1 MAPLPTGVRRRHS
14 STCPAEH
21 GGRCKCDPTYEA
33 SVYLAADGKKLRRTF
48 PTVAAAKAWRA
59 DALAKAQTGALRAPD
74 PTTLRDAAEQTIA
87 GMRSGAVRARGG
99 RPFRGAVI
107 DAYERALRLHVLP
120 DLGARRLAD
129 VRRRDVQGLVD
140 RLSRDGLAPSTIRNV
155 LDPLRVVY
163 RVAVRDELVATS
175 PIIGIDLPS
184 GETPR
189 DRVADPDEAAVLL
202 LALPRLDDRALWATA
217 LYGGLRRG
225 ELRALRWRDV
235 DLGAGVIRVR
245 ASMDDAGRVTA
256 PKTKA
261 GEREAPIFGPL
272 LPILTAYRD
281 DDERHPDALVF
292 PGSHAAQPF
301 TPSAVGRRA
310 ATAWRRAALDP
321 ITLHEARHSAVSM
334 WIAAGLNLKAVS
346 EFAGHASITI
356 TLDRYGHLLPSSVDE
371 ARAAFDRWFQIA
383 SSRARSAG

>member
-1 MAPLPTGVRRRHS
+1 MAPLPTGIARKHS
-14 STCPAEH
+14 PSCPATD
-21 GGRCKCDPTYEA
+21 GGRCGCTPR
-33 SVYLAADGKKLRRTF
+33 YLATVYIARDKSRIRRQF
-48 PTVAAAKAWRA
+48 ASLAEAKAWRA
-59 DALAKAQTGALRAPD
+59 DAVAKAQHGALRAPD
-74 PTTLRDAAEQTIA
+74 PTTLRDAAERTID

-99 RPFRGAVI
+99 RPFRGAVV
-107 DAYERALRLHVLP
+107 DAYDRALRIHVLP
-120 DLGARRLAD
+120 NLGARKLAD
-129 VRRRDVQGLVD
+129 VRRRDVQRLVD
-140 RLSRDGLAPSTIRNV
+140 DLARDGLAPSTIRNV

-163 RVAVRDELVATS
+163 RNAVRDELVAAS
-175 PIIGIDLPS
+175 PVVGLDLPS

-189 DRVADPDEAAVLL
+189 DRVAAPDEAAVLL
-202 LALPRLDDRALWATA
+202 VALPRIDDRALWATA

-225 ELRALRWRDV
+225 ELRALKWRDV

-245 ASMDDAGRVTA
+245 ASMDDAGRVTL

-272 LPILTAYRD
+272 HPILTAYRD
-281 DDERHPDALVF
+281 DARRDPDALVF

-301 TPSAVGRRA
+301 TPSALGRRSA
-310 ATAWRRAALDP
+310 RAWRAAGLDP

-334 WIAAGLNLKAVS
+334 WIAAGVNLKAAS

-371 ARAAFDRWFQIA
+371 ARRAFDRWYQLAIA
-383 SSRARSAG
+383 DA